1 MLHYTGSKSQGR
13 LWTKYLQL
21 QGYYCLLVLLKT
33 QLEIFKHCYYCSID
47 DKLCIW
53 LSCLY
58 NLFILYSY
66 LIVEIV
72 EFDIFQLKSVI
83 SQNTFEKPIILKLQ
97 FLKELI
103 FTSIK
108 IILMFILP
116 KVHQH
121 FVTILIMNKNWM
133 CSRWLF
139 YFYLEHCQ
147 WLVITGIIR
156 HLVPGLRTVTKRSLL
171 DWRSRSW
178 CWRCDCDGWSVGC
191 VIRSSKQPPWN
202 LTQMGLQCKNYKRIS
217 VVLKFKL
224 GNFRDANASAYLT
237 KYLFIWKIE
246 LIIVH

>member
-1 MLHYTGSKSQGR
+1 MDKIFAIARLLLFTGFAEDTTWNIQ
-13 LWTKYLQL
+13 
-21 QGYYCLLVLLKT
+21 VLLLLQYRWQT
-33 QLEIFKHCYYCSID
+33 
-47 DKLCIW
+47 
-53 LSCLY
+53 LY
-58 NLFILYSY
+58 LIIMSLQSFILYSY

-83 SQNTFEKPIILKLQ
+83 SQHTFEKPIILKLQ

-191 VIRSSKQPPWN
+191 VIRNSKQPPWN
-202 LTQMGLQCKNYKRIS
+202 
-217 VVLKFKL
+217 
-224 GNFRDANASAYLT
+224 
-237 KYLFIWKIE
+237 
-246 LIIVH
+246 